1 MEELLSFERASIGVS
16 CTERRRSLLLQ
27 RDATPPACLLCTSSA
42 RRLGWWASA
51 ALSNPYTS
59 TSCDVLRAHDA
70 QRVPPPSPPPPAP
83 PPNTSQS
90 QTPPAAPPA
99 VLCSPPPCSAGG
111 SVGAAA
117 DGPRSAGDRSAP
129 GCAALLPPPG
139 PSPRTEIGQ
148 GVMWGS
154 QSLPP
159 METAPPPTSMTLSL
173 LSITRAKVWLRMAT
187 SCCSSWALASRST
200 ARHWLWSLWRFR
212 AVLCCSWDSLSC
224 VCGGG
229 EL

>member
-1 MEELLSFERASIGVS
+1 MH
-16 CTERRRSLLLQ
+16 
-27 RDATPPACLLCTSSA
+27 LLCKEVGLVGFCSPFQPLHLHELRCA
-42 RRLGWWASA
+42 EGPRCA
-51 ALSNPYTS
+51 AGAT
-59 TSCDVLRAHDA
+59 TI
-70 QRVPPPSPPPPAP
+70 PPPPLHP
-83 PPNTSQS
+83 PPDTSQS

-224 VCGGG
+224 VWGGG